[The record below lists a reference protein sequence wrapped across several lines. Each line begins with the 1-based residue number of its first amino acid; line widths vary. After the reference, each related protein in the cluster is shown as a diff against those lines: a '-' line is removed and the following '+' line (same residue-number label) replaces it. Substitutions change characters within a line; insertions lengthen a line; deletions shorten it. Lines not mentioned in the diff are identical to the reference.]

1 MDGKRRCINLHKKY
15 FGPIM
20 SVRDVIPY
28 TVGNIKVQKYRMGL
42 QNYTFIRVSIDG
54 IKKVIYIQNLGN
66 EFFSEES
73 VYDID
78 YIKDLKV
85 ECIRNF
91 NQEYNKIRLYSRT
104 FQSKYIRN

>member
-1 MDGKRRCINLHKKY
+1 MAGRISLGEKY

-20 SVRDVIPY
+20 CVRDVIPN
-28 TVGNIKVQKYRMGL
+28 TVGNIRVQKYKMGL
-42 QNYTFIRVSIDG
+42 QNCTFIRVSIDG
-54 IKKVIYIQNLGN
+54 IKKVIYIQNLEN
-66 EFFSEES
+66 EFFSKES
-73 VYDID
+73 VYDIN